1 MRYLF
6 CFLLSFLNFGIVK
19 AQLTEDS
26 LLIPQFD
33 VGYSQINI
41 RNMAGAVDKVDAEQM
56 KKGLVISPLDALSG
70 QAAGVQVQS
79 GANQEAMVSAVR
91 VRGTTSLTGGNDP
104 LVIIDGV
111 ASDLTTLSTIF
122 PADIESFTILKDAS
136 ETAQYG
142 SRGAAGVIEVATKKG
157 KEGKFHISYE
167 GNVGVEKVYKKLNM
181 LSADQFRM
189 AAKQLNVDIYDGGAS
204 TNFQDALI
212 RTGSVQN
219 HHVAFGGGTES
230 SNYRIS
236 VALTDHKT
244 VIKPNSMRNYIA
256 KLNITQKAF
265 DNKVAFDLG
274 MFGSIQKT
282 NRNQDL
288 WKLFYSAAAFN
299 PTVAKEKN
307 QQGAYE
313 TIPEAVWIANPSAML
328 EMKDDEDYGHFNMH
342 LKMNADI
349 GWGVLMT
356 FFGSY
361 SYNTDNI
368 AHYYPTFV
376 VGKGEAYRADTKNE
390 EIITRLSFE
399 KNFSFKNSDLKLM
412 ALAEGQENKN
422 KGFHVTVTNFS
433 SDNFGYHNIA
443 AGTDRPWNGTGSF
456 YQDDELRSFLF
467 NGQYTLADRY
477 TINAN
482 LRTDGSSKVGKNHKW
497 GFFPSVSA
505 SWAIW
510 DKTLSRKVMMGKGKA
525 FVDYIK
531 LRMGYGLSGNLG
543 GIDAYNSLQLLK
555 PNGIVPAQNNNSFI
569 TSLAFVRNANPDL
582 KWEIKRSF
590 NIGLNFAAWNRRF
603 VLTLDFYLSKIKD
616 MLYLYDVPVPPFTY
630 DKMLANLGAMQNSG
644 FEVGAGITPLRNKDM
659 ELNFGLNMSIERNKL
674 LSLDGYYNGQLLTA
688 PKSSGVAELHGAGF
702 HGASG
707 VVSQVVGQPLGVFIL
722 PHCTGLK
729 IDDNGAKYY
738 EITQESYNCGQAM
751 PKLKISTNIA
761 FRYKNWDI
769 AAQINGAFGHKIF
782 NGTALT
788 YMNMQSL
795 PNYNVMTHAPDM
807 NIQDQTISD
816 YWLENG
822 DYVHVDYVTVGWNA
836 PVKLKYVQRLR
847 FSASVNNLF
856 TITGYSG
863 LTPLINSSVVNGTLG
878 VDDKISFPL
887 YRTFSLGMGVY
898 F

>member
-1 MRYLF
+1 MRNLF
-6 CFLLSFLNFGIVK
+6 CFLLFLCFGIVK
-19 AQLTEDS
+19 AQIREDS
-26 LLIPQFD
+26 LDIPQFD
-33 VGYSQINI
+33 IGYSQINI

-167 GNVGVEKVYKKLNM
+167 GNVGFEKVYKKLNM
-181 LSADQFRM
+181 LSADQFRR

-204 TNFQDALI
+204 TNFQDAVI

-236 VALTDHKT
+236 VALTDHKA

-265 DNKVAFDLG
+265 DNKVTFDLG

-282 NRNQDL
+282 SRNQDL
-288 WKLFYSAAAFN
+288 WKFFES
-299 PTVAKEKN
+299 
-307 QQGAYE
+307 
-313 TIPEAVWIANPSAML
+313 IPETVWIANPSALL

-342 LKMNADI
+342 LKMKADV

-361 SYNTDNI
+361 SYNTDNV

-376 VGKGEAYRADTKNE
+376 VGKGEAYRADTRNE

-399 KNFSFKNSDLKLM
+399 KNFNFKNSDLKLM
-412 ALAEGQENKN
+412 ALAEGQANKN

-433 SDNFGYHNIA
+433 SDNFGYHNIS

-477 TINAN
+477 SINAN

-510 DKTLSRKVMMGKGKA
+510 DKTLSREVMMGKENA

-569 TSLAFVRNANPDL
+569 TKFSLTTQ
-582 KWEIKRSF
+582 
-590 NIGLNFAAWNRRF
+590 G
-603 VLTLDFYLSKIKD
+603 TCSK
-616 MLYLYDVPVPPFTY
+616 
-630 DKMLANLGAMQNSG
+630 S
-644 FEVGAGITPLRNKDM
+644 
-659 ELNFGLNMSIERNKL
+659 
-674 LSLDGYYNGQLLTA
+674 
-688 PKSSGVAELHGAGF
+688 
-702 HGASG
+702 
-707 VVSQVVGQPLGVFIL
+707 
-722 PHCTGLK
+722 
-729 IDDNGAKYY
+729 
-738 EITQESYNCGQAM
+738 
-751 PKLKISTNIA
+751 LKISFFLIISS
-761 FRYKNWDI
+761 K
-769 AAQINGAFGHKIF
+769 
-782 NGTALT
+782 LS
-788 YMNMQSL
+788 QS
-795 PNYNVMTHAPDM
+795 N
-807 NIQDQTISD
+807 
-816 YWLENG
+816 
-822 DYVHVDYVTVGWNA
+822 
-836 PVKLKYVQRLR
+836 
-847 FSASVNNLF
+847 
-856 TITGYSG
+856 
-863 LTPLINSSVVNGTLG
+863 
-878 VDDKISFPL
+878 
-887 YRTFSLGMGVY
+887 
-898 F
+898 